1 MRNEFISQ
9 EELNYY
15 TGDSKRTFSRILGKL
30 KRENKNLVD
39 TSQKVHKIH
48 HSILDDKMT
57 KHHRV
62 LEEFTNALIK
72 NKDGKNEVWAR
83 YLINFDWKIFG
94 TITFDKPKSL
104 HSAKKFMDDIIN
116 KVRKRNKLYTCFY
129 VCELNDN
136 GYHVHFLMNC
146 KLERLKPIMALIEIS
161 INKSNKSEIEEYDY
175 KKLGSKYLTKFLDKN
190 PESYDIYFG

>member
-9 EELNYY
+9 EELNFY

-30 KRENKNLVD
+30 KSENKNLVD

-48 HSILDDKMT
+48 HSVLDDKMS
-57 KHHRV
+57 KHHKV
-62 LEEFTNALIK
+62 LEIFSNALIQK
-72 NKDGKNEVWAR
+72 TNKTNEVWAR

-104 HSAKKFMDDIIN
+104 HSAKRFMDDIIN

-129 VCELNDN
+129 VCELNDY

-146 KLERLKPIMALIEIS
+146 KLERLKPIMALIECS

>member
-9 EELNYY
+9 EELNFYI
-15 TGDSKRTFSRILGKL
+15 GDSHRTFSRILRKL
-30 KRENKNLVD
+30 KKENKNLVD

-48 HSILDDKMT
+48 HSILDDKMP

-72 NKDGKNEVWAR
+72 RMNKTNELWAR

-146 KLERLKPIMALIEIS
+146 KLERLESIMSLIECS

-190 PESYDIYFG
+190 PESYEIYFD

>member
-1 MRNEFISQ
+1 MRNEYISQ
-9 EELNYY
+9 EELTFY
-15 TGDSKRTFSRILGKL
+15 TGDSPKTFSRIKGKL
-30 KRENKNLVD
+30 NKEKSNLVD

-48 HSILDDKMT
+48 HSILDDKMS
-57 KHHRV
+57 KHHKV
-62 LEEFTNALIK
+62 LEIFSNALIQK
-72 NKDGKNEVWAR
+72 TNKTNEVWAR

-104 HSAKKFMDDIIN
+104 HSAKRFMDDIIN

-146 KLERLKPIMALIEIS
+146 KLDRLKPIMALIEIS
-161 INKSNKSEIEEYDY
+161 INKSNKSEIEKYDY

-190 PESYDIYFG
+190 PDSYEIYFD

>member
-9 EELNYY
+9 EELNFY

-48 HSILDDKMT
+48 HSILDDKMS

-94 TITFDKPKSL
+94 TITFDKPKKLS
-104 HSAKKFMDDIIN
+104 SAKKFMEEIRH
-116 KVRKRNKLYTCFY
+116 KVMKRNKLYTCFY

-136 GYHVHFLMNC
+136 EYHVHFLMNC
-146 KLERLKPIMALIEIS
+146 KLERVKPIMALIENS
-161 INKSNKSEIEEYDY
+161 INKFNKTEIEEYDY
-175 KKLGSKYLTKFLDKN
+175 KKLGSTYLTKFLDKN
-190 PESYDIYFG
+190 PDSYEIFFD